1 MKPKEHYPAEDQ
13 VGGAG
18 EEASCN
24 SRKPDGIKSG
34 GVGRGRKLGDG
45 CHGLSFHFAVV
56 PS

>member
-13 VGGAG
+13 AGGAG
-18 EEASCN
+18 EEASRN